1 MLNEVLSP
9 VEPYPRI
16 RTDFTRRNFH
26 CAQVRASAPENYR
39 LGRDAGGTIPFKR

>member
-16 RTDFTRRNFH
+16 RTEFHPAAIH
-26 CAQVRASAPENYR
+26 CAQVRASTPENYC